1 MVHTFKRK
9 EQKTPPNYTDYKTQ
23 QLAQGREQ
31 YVTST
36 PSANAWQRMQTLFS
50 LVNYAEK
57 WVQVS
62 PMDSPGEL
70 QLARK
75 HVVVFVVLVSELS
88 WEGGQ
93 SSQEAEWKIPCQI
106 PVLLTVVWGR
116 AFTMLFVLFFPGSGR
131 KLLSGI
137 WSPAPHIVLALA
149 PMAGQVKDGP
159 ACQEMWQPYHK
170 VNPLYMAF
178 FCKAGRAGPVQ
189 FFHNTGRKIQ
199 TML

>member
-1 MVHTFKRK
+1 MT
-9 EQKTPPNYTDYKTQ
+9 ENANSLQPCE
-23 QLAQGREQ
+23 LCREMGPGQ
-31 YVTST
+31 
-36 PSANAWQRMQTLFS
+36 
-50 LVNYAEK
+50 
-57 WVQVS
+57 

-131 KLLSGI
+131 RLLSGI
-137 WSPAPHIVLALA
+137 
-149 PMAGQVKDGP
+149 
-159 ACQEMWQPYHK
+159 
-170 VNPLYMAF
+170 
-178 FCKAGRAGPVQ
+178 
-189 FFHNTGRKIQ
+189 
-199 TML
+199 